1 METWTQREIGHRN
14 FKPYMFDSITEYK
27 AHHGPFQIQPH
38 SMALTQKFCHRL
50 CQYLDL
56 TLCVQ
61 VIKVLCSDGREA
73 KMCRPLLCS
82 LQDIFVSMIILH
94 LYPEQSD
101 FFFRVNILSGEE
113 MKV

>member
-1 METWTQREIGHRN
+1 MHFIFGEIGHRN

-101 FFFRVNILSGEE
+101 FFSELIFFQVR
-113 MKV
+113 K